1 LPWTYLGVEF
11 RTDVSDTTFVVPNTS
26 GCDSLITYNLYV
38 HWNSTTIL
46 DSSICENNLPLIWNG
61 IEFNSSSDS
70 SVVLIGRYGVD
81 SIVNMHVTVL
91 QNSTAIISDTV
102 LENQLPHRY
111 LDIIFTTDIDTTLII
126 SNAVGCD
133 SIISYSLHV
142 NRNIYIELD
151 SAICENNLP
160 FVWYGVE
167 FNSAGDTI
175 VTVPVRNI
183 DGIDS
188 VITLHVDILPTFSSV
203 DDVYLCYGDSLIW
216 IDGNTYYSNTNEPIF
231 ILEASNGCDSIINL
245 HLRVDEGKIVSRMKV
260 SPTMVTHE
268 QRMIDLVDL
277 SEYSSDRIWVLP
289 DMVSTNKIC
298 RYEYPIDKD
307 SVEITLIAYNEHECS
322 DTSRTIVRMDG
333 DIFVPNAFT
342 PNMESNNKFFVVTKN
357 INSINVRIYDRNG
370 GFIYQYNTLDGEWD
384 GRRNGQV
391 CPQGSYVYRIEY
403 TTKANPNE
411 LKTRIGTVTLLR

>member
-1 LPWTYLGVEF
+1 
-11 RTDVSDTTFVVPNTS
+11 
-26 GCDSLITYNLYV
+26 
-38 HWNSTTIL
+38 
-46 DSSICENNLPLIWNG
+46 
-61 IEFNSSSDS
+61 
-70 SVVLIGRYGVD
+70 
-81 SIVNMHVTVL
+81 
-91 QNSTAIISDTV
+91 
-102 LENQLPHRY
+102 

-216 IDGNTYYSNTNEPIF
+216 IDGNTYYSNTNEPLF

-289 DMVSTNKIC
+289 DMVSKNKIC